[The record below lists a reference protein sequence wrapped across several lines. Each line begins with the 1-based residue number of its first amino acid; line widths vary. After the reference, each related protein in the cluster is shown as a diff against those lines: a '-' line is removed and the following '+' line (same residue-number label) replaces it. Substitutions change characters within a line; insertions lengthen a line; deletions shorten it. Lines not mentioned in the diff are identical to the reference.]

1 MKYKRLISVLLAVL
15 ALIPA
20 MMTAGC
26 SEESHII
33 TQHTSRPD
41 GTASSKP
48 YATNNSLTKDD
59 ITLTVWESKD
69 GPDEFIRKAGDSF
82 HKLYPNITI
91 EYVNVEIP
99 DAIINLKDKNSTVK
113 RPDLF
118 ASPCDMAGALIA
130 NDLILPTIDTS
141 FVNTVAMTSARDS
154 VMYGDTMYGYPVSC
168 RWSPKKNGILPALR
182 YTKHGADILPS
193 QPNHKHPLLFYNV
206 QTVRTIYNSQDI
218 YRI

>member
-1 MKYKRLISVLLAVL
+1 MKYKKSVSVFLAVL

-41 GTASSKP
+41 GTATSKP
-48 YATNNSLTKDD
+48 YATNYSLTKDD

-91 EYVNVEIP
+91 EYVNVEMMGLIGMGNNP
-99 DAIINLKDKNSTVK
+99 MV
-113 RPDLF
+113 
-118 ASPCDMAGALIA
+118 GA
-130 NDLILPTIDTS
+130 
-141 FVNTVAMTSARDS
+141 TVAVAVS
-154 VMYGDTMYGYPVSC
+154 VEEAAKAG
-168 RWSPKKNGILPALR
+168 K
-182 YTKHGADILPS
+182 
-193 QPNHKHPLLFYNV
+193 F
-206 QTVRTIYNSQDI
+206 
-218 YRI
+218 

>member
-1 MKYKRLISVLLAVL
+1 MKYKRSASVFLAVL

-41 GTASSKP
+41 GTATSKP
-48 YATNNSLTKDD
+48 YATNDSLTKDD

-99 DAIINLKDKNSTVK
+99 DAIINLKDKNS
-113 RPDLF
+113 
-118 ASPCDMAGALIA
+118 
-130 NDLILPTIDTS
+130 
-141 FVNTVAMTSARDS
+141 
-154 VMYGDTMYGYPVSC
+154 
-168 RWSPKKNGILPALR
+168 
-182 YTKHGADILPS
+182 
-193 QPNHKHPLLFYNV
+193 
-206 QTVRTIYNSQDI
+206 
-218 YRI
+218 

>member
-1 MKYKRLISVLLAVL
+1 MKYKRSVSVLLAVL

-91 EYVNVEIP
+91 EYV
-99 DAIINLKDKNSTVK
+99 LS
-113 RPDLF
+113 
-118 ASPCDMAGALIA
+118 LIH
-130 NDLILPTIDTS
+130 I
-141 FVNTVAMTSARDS
+141 
-154 VMYGDTMYGYPVSC
+154 
-168 RWSPKKNGILPALR
+168 
-182 YTKHGADILPS
+182 
-193 QPNHKHPLLFYNV
+193 
-206 QTVRTIYNSQDI
+206 
-218 YRI
+218 

>member
-69 GPDEFIRKAGDSF
+69 GPDEFIRKSGRQLSQ
-82 HKLYPNITI
+82 
-91 EYVNVEIP
+91 
-99 DAIINLKDKNSTVK
+99 
-113 RPDLF
+113 
-118 ASPCDMAGALIA
+118 AL
-130 NDLILPTIDTS
+130 P
-141 FVNTVAMTSARDS
+141 
-154 VMYGDTMYGYPVSC
+154 
-168 RWSPKKNGILPALR
+168 
-182 YTKHGADILPS
+182 
-193 QPNHKHPLLFYNV
+193 
-206 QTVRTIYNSQDI
+206 
-218 YRI
+218 